1 MEECLHISEC
11 HKRRCTVCPRRRLV
25 THQVSY
31 RLSVE
36 YFTFACPGAENNKQ
50 FSFENARLWSKKY
63 YEKSKRLIPNHEILG
78 AQHLSFIMLK
88 R

>member
-36 YFTFACPGAENNKQ
+36 YFTFACVQKTTNSFPLKMPGC
-50 FSFENARLWSKKY
+50 
-63 YEKSKRLIPNHEILG
+63 G
-78 AQHLSFIMLK
+78 
-88 R
+88 